1 MNESEEDMKDNS
13 FDYRM
18 LGRLQSDCEYY
29 LGFGG
34 RCAKHLWAGNE
45 EDQIREMMKIYSGLE
60 EKPVWI
66 DEERI
71 AKYAEEMGVSV

>member
-1 MNESEEDMKDNS
+1 MKDNS
-13 FDYRM
+13 FEYRM

-34 RCAKHLWAGNE
+34 RCAKHLWAGSE
-45 EDQIREMMKIYSGLE
+45 KEQILEMMRIYSNLE
-60 EKPVWI
+60 EKPLWI

>member
-1 MNESEEDMKDNS
+1 MKDNS
-13 FDYRM
+13 FDYHM
-18 LGRLQSDCEYY
+18 LGRLQSDCDYY

-34 RCAKHLWAGNE
+34 RNPQRLWAGDE
-45 EDQIREMMKIYSGLE
+45 GAQIREMMRIYSILE

>member
-1 MNESEEDMKDNS
+1 MKDNS

-29 LGFGG
+29 LGFGN

-45 EDQIREMMKIYSGLE
+45 KDQILEMMRIYSNLE

-66 DEERI
+66 DEDRI